1 MGMKD
6 QSQNKAGELK
16 QRAKGKGDQARQQ
29 AGQRGKQQA
38 SSERGLKHE
47 NMRDIEDS
55 DQEMKD
61 RFDRDYDA

>member
-1 MGMKD
+1 MKD

-38 SSERGLKHE
+38 PAERGPKHE

>member
-6 QSQNKAGELK
+6 QSQNKAGEMK
-16 QRAKGKGDQARQQ
+16 QRAKGKGEQARQQ

-38 SSERGLKHE
+38 SSERGLKRE
-47 NMRDIEDS
+47 NTRDIEDS
-55 DQEMKD
+55 DQEMQD